1 MQINDNSQQTKE
13 YVIYIPSTKQR
24 IPVTKAVYDAYYQPI
39 WSTFRKAH
47 RHDCCS
53 CAGNKWWLCEG
64 DCSSCRFHV
73 AGDSLSL
80 DYEQEILGDIHPDE
94 SADLDSIVIDR
105 IIFEQLLKRLDEL
118 LPDGRRIGEL
128 RLAGYTDGAIADII
142 GVPRTTF
149 LYRIKKAEAQLREEY
164 GDTF

>member
-1 MQINDNSQQTKE
+1 MPNNKNHQQIKE
-13 YVIYIPSTKQR
+13 HFIYDPATKQR
-24 IPVTKAVYDAYYQPI
+24 IPVSDEVYNEFYRPI
-39 WSTFRKAH
+39 WNTFRKAH

-64 DCSSCRFHV
+64 DCASCRFHV

-80 DYEQEILGDIHPDE
+80 DYEQEILGDIREDE
-94 SADLDSIVIDR
+94 TADLDGFVIDR

-118 LPDGRRIGEL
+118 MPEARRIGEL
-128 RLAGYTDGAIADII
+128 RLAGYTDSAIADII